1 MVSCTLIILIPLRQ
15 RELNVER
22 NKFFSPFGI
31 LWCFIWCRRRS
42 RGDTSKHILDATY
55 CSMISLWSHPGEM
68 SSLRMSYFKNLIM
81 TVVLIVV
88 KMKIISFIMN
98 SEACHNFNSMYL
110 GNKSINYK
118 NKNISEYFSTYIKFM
133 ICYINKKHGFISFAF
148 SIKYIVI

>member
-68 SSLRMSYFKNLIM
+68 CSLRMSYFKNLII
-81 TVVLIVV
+81 TVLLIVV

-118 NKNISEYFSTYIKFM
+118 IKVMASNIKIFQNILV
-133 ICYINKKHGFISFAF
+133 HISN
-148 SIKYIVI
+148 SWYVT